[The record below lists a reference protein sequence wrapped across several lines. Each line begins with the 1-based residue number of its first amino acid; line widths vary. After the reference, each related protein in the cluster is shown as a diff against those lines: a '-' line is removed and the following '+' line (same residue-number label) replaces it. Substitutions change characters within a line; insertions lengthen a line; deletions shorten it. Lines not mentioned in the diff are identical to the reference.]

1 MKTSSGVANL
11 CLTIGATWAAWG
23 CACEGDKNPP
33 KPEPTAPL
41 TVRCECDVD
50 PVDLSEADP
59 FLLGPIELCVP
70 NAVKQ
75 AVDDAADDD
84 AKKAIL
90 NELCANDFGYAVR
103 QLTEQIGLEKAPSA
117 VPDFLICGG
126 TLDSLTCRAKA
137 FSRAECGGEN
147 DCEADRFARKSDECP
162 EECVGEKCIIGDNL
176 DIDKAI
182 SGDVSGIECNVPDGC
197 EDLSATTP
205 LCEPADIGTSSEALI
220 FIGGMYGELDE
231 NETEASASVTVDL
244 GIEVG
249 GSGSSNARG
258 HFNLL
263 GKPCPGTTC
272 AVGIEFTATSEAL
285 ELEFPWPF
293 SNRTVHHI
301 LVSGGT
307 SGARFAVD
315 AQGDGVFPENS
326 IAILGRGE
334 FDGDVF
340 ESVRLNNTAIPFH
353 IDWQQRRLSIESVTI
368 PFQDGGVTFS
378 LAGTFGPPLG
388 LTIENSVQR
397 ADTDADGVID
407 EIDNCVDVGNSEQAD
422 LDQDGF
428 GDACD
433 DELDGDSILNF
444 DDNCPTIPNTDQL
457 DFDGD
462 SIGDACDPN
471 SLVAVAGPDQIVEC
485 QSAGKAPVVLDSSGS
500 GAPTGTLSYLWSSSV
515 TLQNANTAVANGNFP
530 VGTNSVTLEVSQGG
544 VSATDTALVT
554 VVDTTPPT
562 ISPPADVVAQTCTG
576 VNIGQAT
583 AVDAC
588 GGAVSI
594 ARTPAGPLKSGVTI
608 VTWTATDSY
617 GNVATATQRVT
628 LGLGESSSCCP
639 NGSNVINGTTNN
651 DVLVGTAGVDCILG
665 KGGQDTIR
673 GLGGNDII
681 SGGAGD
687 DVIEGGDGDDL
698 IQGGTG
704 QDTLRGQAGADSV
717 FGNDGDDLCDGST
730 GADALYGGS
739 GQDRLY
745 GQDGNDS
752 LYGEDGDD
760 RLEGGVGDDS
770 LVGGGLHDTCLG
782 GPGSNTFASCETVQ

>member
-1 MKTSSGVANL
+1 MKRMSGVTNVCVTL
-11 CLTIGATWAAWG
+11 GAVWAAWG

-50 PVDLSEADP
+50 PVNSSGADP

-70 NAVKQ
+70 SAVKE
-75 AVDDAADDD
+75 AIENAADDD

-90 NELCANDFGYAVR
+90 DGLCADDFGYAVR

-137 FSRAECGGEN
+137 FTRAECGDEN
-147 DCEADRFARKSDECP
+147 DCHAGRFARSSDECP
-162 EECVGEKCIIGDNL
+162 DECVGEKCIIGDNL

-197 EDLSATTP
+197 DDLSATTP
-205 LCEPADIGTSSEALI
+205 LCEPSDVGTSSEALKMM
-220 FIGGMYGELDE
+220 GSMYGELDE
-231 NETEASASVTVDL
+231 SETQASASVTVDL
-244 GIEVG
+244 GIEIG
-249 GSGSSNARG
+249 GSGSSNAKG
-258 HFNLL
+258 NFELL
-263 GKPCPGTTC
+263 GRPCPG
-272 AVGIEFTATSEAL
+272 AVCSVGLAFTATADAL

-301 LVSGGT
+301 LVGGGT
-307 SGARFAVD
+307 SGARFEVD
-315 AQGDGVFPENS
+315 AQGDGVFPENT

-368 PFQDGGVTFS
+368 PFQDGHVTFS
-378 LAGTFGPPLG
+378 LAGVFGPPLG
-388 LTIENSVQR
+388 LTIEESVQL

-407 EIDNCVDVGNSEQAD
+407 ELDNCVEVSNSEQLD

-433 DELDGDSILNF
+433 DDLDGDSLMNSN
-444 DDNCPTIPNTDQL
+444 DNCPATPNTDQL

-471 SLVAVAGPDQIVEC
+471 SLVAVAGPDQVVQC
-485 QSAGKAPVVLDSSGS
+485 VSGGKAPVILDSSGS
-500 GAPTGTLSYLWSSSV
+500 GAPSGSLGYSWSSPV
-515 TLQNANTAVANGNFP
+515 ALQNANAPVANGNFP
-530 VGTNSVTLEVSQGG
+530 VGTTLVTLQVSQNG
-544 VSATDTALVT
+544 VTATDSALVT
-554 VVDTTPPT
+554 VVDTTPPIIT
-562 ISPPADVVAQTCTG
+562 PPPDVVADTCTG

-583 AVDAC
+583 AIDAC
-588 GGAVSI
+588 GGTVTI
-594 ARTPAGPLKSGVTI
+594 ARTPSGALKAGVTI
-608 VTWTATDSY
+608 VTWTATDVY

-628 LGLGESSSCCP
+628 LGLGDNSSCCP
-639 NGSNVINGTTNN
+639 SGSNVIVGTTNN
-651 DVLVGTAGVDCILG
+651 DTLIGTAGADCIVG
-665 KGGQDTIR
+665 RGGQDTIR
-673 GLGGNDII
+673 GLGGNDIL
-681 SGGAGD
+681 SGGDGD
-687 DVIEGGDGDDL
+687 DVIEGGDGDDV

-704 QDTLRGQAGADSV
+704 QDKLYGQAGADWI
-717 FGNDGDDLCDGST
+717 FGNDGDDICDGST
-730 GADALYGGS
+730 GADKLYGGNGQDKLYGMDGDDALYG
-739 GQDRLY
+739 Q
-745 GQDGNDS
+745 N
-752 LYGEDGDD
+752 GDD
-760 RLEGGVGDDS
+760 RLEGGAGNDS
-770 LVGGGLHDTCLG
+770 LVGGGLHDICIG
-782 GPGSNTFASCETVQ
+782 GSGSNTFASCGTVQ